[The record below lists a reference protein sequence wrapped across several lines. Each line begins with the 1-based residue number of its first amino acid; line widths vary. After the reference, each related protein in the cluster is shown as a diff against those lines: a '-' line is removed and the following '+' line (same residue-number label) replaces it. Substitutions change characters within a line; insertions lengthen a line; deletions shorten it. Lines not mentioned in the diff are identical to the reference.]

1 MGVYIAKNAYFD
13 IIKGIKINKV
23 LPVDLEL

>member
-1 MGVYIAKNAYFD
+1 MAAYIAKNAYFD
-13 IIKGIKINKV
+13 ILKGIKFHRV